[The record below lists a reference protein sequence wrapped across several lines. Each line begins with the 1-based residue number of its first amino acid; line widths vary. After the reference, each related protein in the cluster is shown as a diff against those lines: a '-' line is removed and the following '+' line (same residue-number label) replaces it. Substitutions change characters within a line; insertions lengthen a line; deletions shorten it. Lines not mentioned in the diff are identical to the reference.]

1 MDYKC
6 WELPQN
12 AEYRP
17 QNWKSKMGQETANVA
32 CDNEAG
38 PGIELLLSSVD
49 EARHQQNIHLKPNI
63 WIADTAA
70 TVHMSPHDSGMVSMK
85 KISSV
90 ITVGNG
96 EKMKVDRIG
105 DIPCE
110 ICDKY
115 GKAVNIAL
123 LTDVTVTKT
132 SPYNLFSITKM
143 MKLGWT
149 LGGDV
154 GSGIKMTKGN
164 QVLKFDYPIKTTKGV
179 VYAMCINRITASQVL
194 PDAIKCKEIE
204 YKKKF
209 QLTQSA
215 LPDKCDLNTEPRMK
229 NSMNVYGIEV
239 PEDEDQCEVT
249 VLEDKNKCVEVIRV
263 NEERSESKETELNEE
278 YRDNPIETAVG
289 TTRSGIEFADGKE
302 FGMHFDPGPNH
313 DSIFVEVEVER
324 SVRVHFNSSQKMN
337 MSEDGCQKVSTS
349 ERNVNSRARIT

>member
-1 MDYKC
+1 
-6 WELPQN
+6 
-12 AEYRP
+12 
-17 QNWKSKMGQETANVA
+17 MGQETANVA

-38 PGIELLLSSVD
+38 PRIELLLSSVD
-49 EARHQQNIHLKPNI
+49 EAPHQQNIHLKPNI

-70 TVHMSPHDSGMVSMK
+70 TVHMSPFDNGMVNMK
-85 KISSV
+85 KVCSA

-110 ICDKY
+110 ICDQN
-115 GKAVNIAL
+115 GKALNIAL

-143 MKLGWT
+143 MELGWT

-164 QVLKFDYPIKTTKGV
+164 QVLKFDIPIKTTKGV

-194 PDAIKCKEIE
+194 PEAFKCKEIE

-209 QLTQSA
+209 ELTQSV
-215 LPDKCDLNTEPRMK
+215 LPDECDLNTEPRMK
-229 NSMNVYGIEV
+229 KRLNVCGIEV
-239 PEDEDQCEVT
+239 PEGEDQCEVT

-278 YRDNPIETAVG
+278 YRDDPIETAVG
-289 TTRSGIEFADGKE
+289 TTRSGARFKEISAANIYARWHREIADGKE
-302 FGMHFDPGPNH
+302 FGMHFDPGPKH
-313 DSIFVEVEVER
+313 DSIFCG
-324 SVRVHFNSSQKMN
+324 
-337 MSEDGCQKVSTS
+337 EDDHG
-349 ERNVNSRARIT
+349 